1 MSQQKRSVFFV
12 SDHTGITAET
22 LGRSL
27 LTQYEGIQYDF
38 TSWPFLDTVEKAA
51 NAVGRINLVARD
63 SGVRPLIFST
73 LVNTEVRKVIEKSDG
88 LLIDFFDAFAST
100 LELELGVRSSHVSGV
115 SHSARNYSV
124 YSARI
129 DALNFALTNDD
140 GAMNSNYHASDII
153 LLGVSRS
160 GKTPTGLY
168 MALQFGVLAAN
179 YPLTP
184 EDLEQNHL
192 PKKLKPFRKQ
202 LFGLII
208 EPERLQEIRERRLP
222 GSKYAELRQ
231 CRYETELVESFYR
244 MEAIPYLNTT
254 NMSIEEIA
262 TTIMQKAGLERR
274 LFG

>member
-1 MSQQKRSVFFV
+1 MKRPVFFV

-27 LTQYEGIQYDF
+27 LTQYDGIDFEF
-38 TSWPFLDTVEKAA
+38 TSWPFLDTVEKADA
-51 NAVGRINLVARD
+51 AVGKINQAGKER
-63 SGVRPLIFST
+63 GERPLIFST
-73 LVNTEVRKVIEKSDG
+73 LVNPEVRKVIEKSDG
-88 LLIDFFDAFAST
+88 LLIDFFDAFASP
-100 LELELGVRSSHVSGV
+100 LERELGVPASHVAGV
-115 SHSARNYSV
+115 SHSARNYDT

-129 DALNFALTNDD
+129 DALNFSLINDD
-140 GAMNSNYHASDII
+140 GAMNSNYDAADIV

-179 YPLTP
+179 YPLTQD
-184 EDLEQNHL
+184 DLEANHL
-192 PKKLKPFRKQ
+192 PRKLKPYRDR

-208 EPERLQEIRERRLP
+208 DPERLQEIRERRLP
-222 GSKYAELRQ
+222 GSNYAELRQ
-231 CRYETELVESFYR
+231 CRYEIELVESFYR